1 MSEKAK
7 ALQPVAHQGPQKL
20 LELRSAQGA
29 EQSSKSPGYSR
40 PPQKVRISLKRE
52 IPTCDVELVFL
63 SLCSSG
69 LLLTYPLFMAAILF
83 VYNILNGVRF
93 LQLNLNLNSVTP
105 ISLSS
110 QSIRT
115 LLVNQTVS
123 FVALRHEIR
132 TLILKL

>member
-7 ALQPVAHQGPQKL
+7 ALQPVEHQGPQKL

-63 SLCSSG
+63 SLFASG
-69 LLLTYPLFMAAILF
+69 LLLTYPSFMAAILF
-83 VYNILNGVRF
+83 VYNILNRVRF
-93 LQLNLNLNSVTP
+93 LQLGLNLNSVT
-105 ISLSS
+105 
-110 QSIRT
+110 QY
-115 LLVNQTVS
+115 S
-123 FVALRHEIR
+123 FPPKV
-132 TLILKL
+132 LKLYWSTKL

>member
-7 ALQPVAHQGPQKL
+7 AFQPVALVPQKL
-20 LELRSAQGA
+20 LESRSAQGA

-52 IPTCDVELVFL
+52 LPTCDVELVFL
-63 SLCSSG
+63 SFLSSG

-83 VYNILNGVRF
+83 VYNILKGVRF
-93 LQLNLNLNSVTP
+93 CQLNLNLNSVTP